1 MKFKINN
8 KYIVDAPSYQK
19 AVQIVR
25 ALDSKTND
33 QLLLDDQIASSSK
46 EFFDIINAWLKSDR
60 KWDSSEKVQIKG
72 NILSGKFQFGING
85 GQLLINYTHPS
96 GQWKQYHLKITN
108 NSVSMSDVNDVIR
121 DLYSIFAK
129 ASELKNKSYKLIG
142 VKLEFYEG
150 RNQSMLNKLV
160 SPEKLLAWL
169 VKEDS
174 MYNDKNFSYH
184 KAYVDCIYDVEGT
197 HYRVHGGHIDV
208 GDGESA
214 LTQEFKANMGW
225 CERELKNYLNSGLS
239 HYVKS
244 GDSCT
249 KDDNTEY
256 LTEEELKAIQIVRA
270 LDDKKMINPNFNK
283 DKWGKYFDKNG
294 RLKPELAQEYF
305 REYSKAQREL
315 EKKDSCTKDDD
326 TEYLTEEELKAVEDY
341 KRAIANTSDPKMLKI
356 FSHILSEETEHIEEL
371 QNGEMTDSDTEDAPE
386 GFDQQYAKEAN
397 ELSSEI
403 RKANADY
410 KRLGNK
416 SASDL
421 FTAMGYKVD
430 GENFYKRNG
439 QYERVIE
446 FRDFDDIRY
455 YVLKD
460 GKIPKGW
467 TWTRTKWYDSCK
479 KDSDIKMTNNAIN
492 TAQAIEYERILRT
505 HEKKAKS
512 ELIKEKTKEYIAQG
526 IDRTTAAIMAKTF
539 YEYGI

>member
-60 KWDSSEKVQIKG
+60 GWNSSETVQIKG
-72 NILSGKFQFGING
+72 NILSGKFRFGING
-85 GQLLINYTHPS
+85 GHLLVNYMHPNGQL
-96 GQWKQYHLKITN
+96 KQYTLKITN
-108 NSVSMSDVNDVIR
+108 NAVSMSDVNDVIR

-150 RNQSMLNKLV
+150 KNQSMVNKLV
-160 SPEKLLAWL
+160 SPERLLAWIL
-169 VKEDS
+169 KEDS
-174 MYNDKNFSYH
+174 LSNDKNFSYH

-249 KDDNTEY
+249 KDD
-256 LTEEELKAIQIVRA
+256 
-270 LDDKKMINPNFNK
+270 
-283 DKWGKYFDKNG
+283 
-294 RLKPELAQEYF
+294 
-305 REYSKAQREL
+305 
-315 EKKDSCTKDDD
+315 D

-371 QNGEMTDSDTEDAPE
+371 QNGEMTDS
-386 GFDQQYAKEAN
+386 
-397 ELSSEI
+397 
-403 RKANADY
+403 
-410 KRLGNK
+410 
-416 SASDL
+416 
-421 FTAMGYKVD
+421 
-430 GENFYKRNG
+430 
-439 QYERVIE
+439 
-446 FRDFDDIRY
+446 
-455 YVLKD
+455 
-460 GKIPKGW
+460 
-467 TWTRTKWYDSCK
+467 CK
-479 KDSDIKMTNNAIN
+479 KDSEQYVIAIDVN
-492 TAQAIEYERILRT
+492 PDSWWGENGKVYDF
-505 HEKKAKS
+505 KKAKIFNS
-512 ELIKEKTKEYIAQG
+512 YDEAFRIAFQQNG
-526 IDRTTAAIMAKTF
+526 SVSKI
-539 YEYGI
+539 Y